1 MAGTLSRV
9 LGITAILA
17 TAGFAL
23 TACGSSTPTPED
35 TSTASA
41 TASSAAPTPSETAS
55 STPTSTP
62 TPTENPVDKGTP
74 IKLGCND
81 LISAQDMYDYNPNFS
96 LTDDYSP
103 ASGSDAATIV
113 NDYQGVACRWVNDSS
128 GEKLDIAVAS
138 LQDYTLTDLK
148 NGLVSTST
156 SVPTYDVEGYF
167 TTVKKI
173 GQADAFSDPYWISAD
188 SDYFLEPGD
197 ASPLIANV
205 IAALG

>member
-1 MAGTLSRV
+1 MQVS
-9 LGITAILA
+9 
-17 TAGFAL
+17 
-23 TACGSSTPTPED
+23 CD
-35 TSTASA
+35 
-41 TASSAAPTPSETAS
+41 
-55 STPTSTP
+55 
-62 TPTENPVDKGTP
+62 
-74 IKLGCND
+74 D
-81 LISAQDMYDYNPNFS
+81 LISAQDMYDYNSNFS

-103 ASGSDAATIV
+103 AAGSDAATIV

-128 GEKLDIAVAS
+128 GEKIDIAVAS

-148 NGLVSTST
+148 NGLINSST

-197 ASPLIANV
+197 ASPLIADV
-205 IAALG
+205 VAALG